1 MLVLNPASVN
11 MCECRGLTGTLEER
25 KQQYRKRR
33 LVLSGGAAGVVDA
46 AGSTGD
52 TSGSGF
58 GGAEAGGGD
67 GPGGFGTGGGFSGSG
82 IAMRMMQSMGY
93 VPGQGLGATGQGISS
108 AIEVAGGRRRAGL
121 GLNTGG
127 GAEVCA
133 WGGRGGGAPSRP
145 REGADCIPSRRQA
158 LHGIPRPA
166 SGRRPPIFAG
176 NAPLL
181 LVLQGMLSG
190 PASGVRVPTHDTRR
204 YCALLLPLLTMRP
217 PSPAHIHYSPP
228 PPLLPLCRRPLLPPR
243 PSGRRPP
250 TPAGSQT
257 ILRWARRS

>member
-1 MLVLNPASVN
+1 MYRSFFRSMCFMFVPNMSSVN

-52 TSGSGF
+52 TSGTGW

-67 GPGGFGTGGGFSGSG
+67 GPGGSGTGGGFSGSG

-133 WGGRGGGAPSRP
+133 W
-145 REGADCIPSRRQA
+145 EMKDLLI
-158 LHGIPRPA
+158 A
-166 SGRRPPIFAG
+166 S
-176 NAPLL
+176 
-181 LVLQGMLSG
+181 S
-190 PASGVRVPTHDTRR
+190 
-204 YCALLLPLLTMRP
+204 
-217 PSPAHIHYSPP
+217 
-228 PPLLPLCRRPLLPPR
+228 
-243 PSGRRPP
+243 
-250 TPAGSQT
+250 
-257 ILRWARRS
+257 